1 MVRIGMNLRSCKV
14 LVTGGAVRIGRA
26 ICEALA
32 AQGCD
37 IVVHCNASQ
46 DKADELVRALR
57 HKNTR
62 AFVVNGDLTSREI
75 CRRVLEEAWEKA
87 NGIDVLINN
96 AAVFHKDSLMSATEE
111 ALMTELMINF
121 MAPMRLTFALAEKMG
136 ICKDENGLYCGQGKG
151 MLNKCA
157 GRQVSRAAVVNLL
170 DRRIAGAGLDCLP
183 YLVSKNMLAEFTK
196 TAAME
201 LAPYIRVNGVAPGA
215 VLAPSGESGVKDM
228 AGPVPLGAGCMPEDI
243 ACAVVFLLESDYIT
257 GHTIFVD
264 GGQHLNRE

>member
-1 MVRIGMNLRSCKV
+1 MNLRSCKA

-32 AQGCD
+32 AKGCD
-37 IVVHCNASQ
+37 VVVHCNASQ
-46 DKADELVRALR
+46 DKADELVRVLR
-57 HKNTR
+57 QENVR
-62 AFVVNGDLTSREI
+62 AFVVKGDLTSRAT

-87 NGIDVLINN
+87 EGIDFLINN

-111 ALMTELMINF
+111 MLMTELMINF

-136 ICKDENGLYCGQGKG
+136 VCRDENGLYRVPGKD

-157 GRQVSRAAVVNLL
+157 GRQVNKAAVINLL
-170 DRRIAGAGLDCLP
+170 DRRIAGTGLDCLS
-183 YLVSKNMLAEFTK
+183 YFVSKNMLAEFTK

-201 LAPYIRVNGVAPGA
+201 LAPYVRVNGVAPGA
-215 VLAPSGESGVKDM
+215 VLAPPAASRVRDV
-228 AGPVPLGAGCMPEDI
+228 AGPVPLGSGCMPADT

-264 GGQHLNRE
+264 GGQHLNNE